1 MGPLKPR
8 RPLQVY
14 LAISALALLVAIVA
28 VLGSW
33 QVVAARDS
41 QRTEIE
47 NGEVTAAHLASSA
60 LASALASR
68 LELLNNLADQP
79 ALAKFFAST
88 TPAQAAQLAATL
100 HLLYPSFASFAII
113 SGQGTL
119 EGRWPTE
126 ASVVGKNLV
135 HEDVFRGIV
144 RTGKPYVAAA
154 TQQTSPPHELVVGL
168 AVPIHNAKGQLV
180 GILDGTLAA
189 KSFGSLIGG
198 TTLQGSGNLVVI
210 DQAGHVLTGP
220 AANASRSFS
229 SLPLVAGAL
238 AGHSG
243 ATSGSVPGYS
253 GSRLV
258 GFAPVRS
265 TGWAVIAEDPPAVL
279 NGPLAG
285 LTERLIAIGLIVLV
299 LAIGTAL
306 LVGLLLRRLH
316 REQEETGAVLAS
328 VGEGVATLD
337 RAGSP
342 VRVNPAL
349 EALIGRQ
356 ALELE
361 GSDWSE
367 AFALYDS
374 RGRHLSWEES
384 IAAQAVRER
393 RVVASTGYD
402 LHLAHPDGSRIPV
415 AMTAAP
421 LLVRGELTGAVVVL
435 RDVSREREVDQLKS
449 SLVSTVSHELR
460 TPLTMIQGF
469 SELLLDRDD
478 LGATRSREALQ
489 QVNASALRL
498 GRLIDDLLSVS
509 RIDSGKLTVEFA
521 PVDVLGVVSEV
532 VATFEAQTDRRFV
545 TNLAPGL
552 PRVMADRDK
561 MVQVLTNLVSN
572 AVKYSFSP
580 APIEIVVTAAGNHAE
595 VAVVDRGIGIS
606 EAERS
611 QIFEKFTRAD
621 RPEVRNVGGT
631 GLGLYITQS
640 LIQLQNGQLWVRS
653 EPGEGST
660 FAFSLPFA
668 QGTRAI
674 DMERHTEEVILEEA
688 LDR

>member
-1 MGPLKPR
+1 
-8 RPLQVY
+8 
-14 LAISALALLVAIVA
+14 
-28 VLGSW
+28 
-33 QVVAARDS
+33 
-41 QRTEIE
+41 
-47 NGEVTAAHLASSA
+47 
-60 LASALASR
+60 
-68 LELLNNLADQP
+68 
-79 ALAKFFAST
+79 
-88 TPAQAAQLAATL
+88 
-100 HLLYPSFASFAII
+100 
-113 SGQGTL
+113 
-119 EGRWPTE
+119 
-126 ASVVGKNLV
+126 
-135 HEDVFRGIV
+135 
-144 RTGKPYVAAA
+144 
-154 TQQTSPPHELVVGL
+154 
-168 AVPIHNAKGQLV
+168 
-180 GILDGTLAA
+180 
-189 KSFGSLIGG
+189 
-198 TTLQGSGNLVVI
+198 
-210 DQAGHVLTGP
+210 
-220 AANASRSFS
+220 
-229 SLPLVAGAL
+229 
-238 AGHSG
+238 
-243 ATSGSVPGYS
+243 
-253 GSRLV
+253 
-258 GFAPVRS
+258 
-265 TGWAVIAEDPPAVL
+265 
-279 NGPLAG
+279 
-285 LTERLIAIGLIVLV
+285 
-299 LAIGTAL
+299 
-306 LVGLLLRRLH
+306 
-316 REQEETGAVLAS
+316 
-328 VGEGVATLD
+328 
-337 RAGSP
+337 
-342 VRVNPAL
+342 
-349 EALIGRQ
+349 
-356 ALELE
+356 
-361 GSDWSE
+361 
-367 AFALYDS
+367 
-374 RGRHLSWEES
+374 
-384 IAAQAVRER
+384 
-393 RVVASTGYD
+393 
-402 LHLAHPDGSRIPV
+402 
-415 AMTAAP
+415 MTAAP

-478 LGATRSREALQ
+478 LGTTRSREALQ